1 MLKSFSFLFS
11 FLFFSFN
18 GFCTNTIKGNTYL
31 KETNIQIFLPI
42 ENIANRF
49 IPTFFKSDSEG
60 NFEIKFNLQS
70 SNSVDIIIGNIPLT
84 LFLSIN
90 ENIYIKNNNPSSL
103 EFFGDNFHGN
113 NFFNLNYNIYKNK
126 KFNDLKDNIE
136 IHDFR
141 FNDFLKKQT
150 FWLDSLKSK
159 SLITNEYYTLALNNI
174 QASLLWEY
182 HNLLESNYKNN
193 HALNNE
199 FRSVLN
205 KLDIKNLTKTEAG
218 IMFYSWSYLSYQNK
232 NKLIPDSKKNELLL
246 PDIQYLYFS
255 PENLKK
261 HFWGEALIIYI
272 EMAPL
277 MYDYSKLLTQ
287 YRSMFGDNE
296 YSKKM
301 ESLLKN
307 NNSPS
312 NNIKIIKETSEDFFS
327 FIQKNFT
334 NQRVYL
340 DLWATWC
347 GPCLLE
353 FSITPPKFKETLS
366 KYKIKQV
373 YFSIDEDNFEKCK
386 KTTEK
391 LNLEGLNF
399 YSNTQLTNSIK
410 EIIYDSE
417 SLSIPR
423 YIIIDENGK
432 ILSTNAPR
440 PSDPALIQL
449 LKELF
454 P

>member
-1 MLKSFSFLFS
+1 
-11 FLFFSFN
+11 
-18 GFCTNTIKGNTYL
+18 
-31 KETNIQIFLPI
+31 
-42 ENIANRF
+42 
-49 IPTFFKSDSEG
+49 
-60 NFEIKFNLQS
+60 
-70 SNSVDIIIGNIPLT
+70 
-84 LFLSIN
+84 
-90 ENIYIKNNNPSSL
+90 
-103 EFFGDNFHGN
+103 
-113 NFFNLNYNIYKNK
+113 
-126 KFNDLKDNIE
+126 
-136 IHDFR
+136 
-141 FNDFLKKQT
+141 
-150 FWLDSLKSK
+150 
-159 SLITNEYYTLALNNI
+159 
-174 QASLLWEY
+174 
-182 HNLLESNYKNN
+182 
-193 HALNNE
+193 
-199 FRSVLN
+199 
-205 KLDIKNLTKTEAG
+205 
-218 IMFYSWSYLSYQNK
+218 
-232 NKLIPDSKKNELLL
+232 LL